1 MGNFPKQYPLRV
13 NNFREVNGILS
24 AVYLNPNI
32 NHNNCNDYIRYVV
45 NSETN
50 TQKIFT
56 IMIITVQVIAFLLN
70 ICFAKPPV
78 HAVIPTQI
86 PTQIDV
92 TQQLYA
98 DCQLQ
103 GIVNYDAFKQS
114 VEGYQEFHPKKPII
128 TIVDFAL
135 PSNVER
141 FFVIDISAKKLLFSS
156 LVAHGKKS
164 GDNVARSFSNKLESH
179 QSSLG
184 FYLVG
189 NKIHSPKHGMALL
202 LFGLQKGINDNAR
215 RREIIIHGANYVSS
229 EFVKHFGRLGRSLGC
244 PALPNN
250 LIPQVVPV
258 LADGSL
264 LFIRS

>member
-1 MGNFPKQYPLRV
+1 
-13 NNFREVNGILS
+13 
-24 AVYLNPNI
+24 
-32 NHNNCNDYIRYVV
+32 
-45 NSETN
+45 
-50 TQKIFT
+50 
-56 IMIITVQVIAFLLN
+56 MIIALQVIAFLLN
-70 ICFAKPPV
+70 ISFAKPVVNPV
-78 HAVIPTQI
+78 IAPKLNE
-86 PTQIDV
+86 

-98 DCQLQ
+98 DCQLK

-114 VEGYQEFHPKKPII
+114 LAGYQAFHPAKPII

-135 PSNVER
+135 PSTVER
-141 FFVIDISAKKLLFSS
+141 FFVIDISSKKLLFSS

-164 GDNVARSFSNKLESH
+164 GDNLARSFSNKMESH

-189 NKIHSPKHGMALL
+189 EKIHSPKHGLALL

-215 RREIIIHGANYVSS
+215 RREIIIHGADYVSS
-229 EFVKHFGRLGRSLGC
+229 AFVKHFGRLGRSFGC
-244 PALPNN
+244 PALPIN

-264 LFIRS
+264 LFIHS